1 MGKQKITAAA
11 APSGMKVSL
20 EDKEKE
26 LQDQTSNETIYLPML
41 ADSTQDISEEKR
53 KSLRATL
60 SSSTLCSSD
69 SVYATVKK
77 KKSKKDG
84 EDEIFYHSVDVTS
97 SQTPRNYSI
106 SDIIILSGY
115 FTLG

>member
-1 MGKQKITAAA
+1 MGKQNKTGAAA
-11 APSGMKVSL
+11 LTGLKVSL

-26 LQDQTSNETIYLPML
+26 LQDLTNNETIYLPMS
-41 ADSTQDISEEKR
+41 ADFTQDISEEKR

-84 EDEIFYHSVDVTS
+84 DDEIFYHSVDVTS
-97 SQTPRNYSI
+97 TRSARNYSI
-106 SDIIILSGY
+106 SDIIILRG
-115 FTLG
+115 

>member
-1 MGKQKITAAA
+1 MGKQKKTAAA
-11 APSGMKVSL
+11 AASGMKLSM

-26 LQDQTSNETIYLPML
+26 LQDQTNNEAIYLPMSS
-41 ADSTQDISEEKR
+41 DFTKDTSEDKR
-53 KSLRATL
+53 QSLRVTV

-84 EDEIFYHSVDVTS
+84 DEEIFYHSVDVTS
-97 SQTPRNYSI
+97 SQQPSPRNYSI
-106 SDIIILSGY
+106 SDII
-115 FTLG
+115 